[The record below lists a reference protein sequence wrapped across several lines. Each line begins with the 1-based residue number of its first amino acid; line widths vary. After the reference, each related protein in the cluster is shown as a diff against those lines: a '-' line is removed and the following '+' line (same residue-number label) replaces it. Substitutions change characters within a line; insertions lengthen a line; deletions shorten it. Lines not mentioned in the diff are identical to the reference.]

1 MNYQYNPQQVIDP
14 AAIHAQKQSK
24 VFNVCD
30 KIGAAFGSC
39 PFTNAIANMAEVMC
53 FVLAGVGFVLSLLQ
67 IILSG
72 SCGIYLPFIT
82 LAFAIAALG
91 RRKVLAFSVAISYFA
106 LASLGNFVTSIVAL
120 AKYAKYGVSA
130 MGIIGFIFGIID
142 MAFIVLLTVM
152 AWKAFAASLNY
163 KPKPVYIQ
171 QPVAP
176 APVQQAAPVA
186 TAAAPAPVQQAA
198 PVAPAAAPAPV
209 QQAAP
214 AAGVCPQC
222 GLKNDTASAFCK
234 GCGTKLN

>member
-106 LASLGNFVTSIVAL
+106 LACLGNFITSIVRL
-120 AKYAKYGVSA
+120 AGGIRITNSGAAFA

-186 TAAAPAPVQQAA
+186 
-198 PVAPAAAPAPV
+198 PAAAPAPV